1 MYVYMTIILLYC
13 AVYIITPRKYI
24 GWLFVAF
31 VAAMTVMAYY
41 TVPAELDDLSRYY
54 RSLEYIRDMS
64 LKEFL
69 VVLEEPQW
77 FWSGMPTCGFYFYFI
92 SKLQLNGF
100 FPAITILLSYGS
112 ICLMLYKTAERYN
125 IGKWYLFL
133 GSILLFITFAFHGLV
148 SGIRNGLTATIFCLC
163 IYYELFEKKNKVLCW
178 IGYIACIGMHA
189 SGIIMFLL
197 MLAEVPNRKKNWLWY
212 TIICGIL
219 VAMSSTLL
227 QILGEHT
234 DIQFFKTMAFKEDSY
249 ANGNFEYGLGY
260 YAKLVRF
267 AVLAAYSVY
276 CLQYI
281 KKAGRYEEIAQFISY
296 SLILT
301 TYTTFVIPN
310 EIYYSRIV
318 GWAVPIMGSLVTMI
332 GLSSQ
337 YDIREKEE
345 NDKKKESIVRH
356 LTVLHTNEL
365 ILNLVL
371 IASILLLGWVV
382 FFKSSLLTYVVGRSI
397 QR

>member
-24 GWLFVAF
+24 GWLFAAF

-54 RSLEYIRDMS
+54 RSLEYIRDMN

-69 VVLEEPQW
+69 VVLDEPQW

-92 SKLQLNGF
+92 SKLQYNGF

-133 GSILLFITFAFHGLV
+133 GSILLFTTFAFHGLV

-163 IYYELFEKKNKVLCW
+163 IYNESFEKKHRVWCW
-178 IGYIACIGMHA
+178 IGYIACVGMHA
-189 SGIIMFLL
+189 SGIVMFLL
-197 MLAEVPNRKKNWLWY
+197 MLTELPNRRKNWLWY
-212 TIICGIL
+212 TIICGVLI
-219 VAMSSTLL
+219 AMSSTLL
-227 QILGEHT
+227 QFVGENT
-234 DIQFFKTMAFKEDSY
+234 NIQFLKTMAFKEDSY

-260 YAKLVRF
+260 YAKLIRF
-267 AVLAAYSVY
+267 AVLAVYSIY
-276 CLQYI
+276 YLRYI
-281 KKAGRYEEIAQFISY
+281 KEVDRYEEIAPFISY
-296 SLILT
+296 ALILI
-301 TYTTFVIPN
+301 TYTACVIPN

-332 GLSSQ
+332 GLDSQ
-337 YDIREKEE
+337 SKLRDKEE
-345 NDKKKESIVRH
+345 NDIKENSIVRP

-371 IASILLLGWVV
+371 IASVLLLGWVV
-382 FFKSSLLTYVVGRSI
+382 FFKSSLLTYVVGRSV
-397 QR
+397 